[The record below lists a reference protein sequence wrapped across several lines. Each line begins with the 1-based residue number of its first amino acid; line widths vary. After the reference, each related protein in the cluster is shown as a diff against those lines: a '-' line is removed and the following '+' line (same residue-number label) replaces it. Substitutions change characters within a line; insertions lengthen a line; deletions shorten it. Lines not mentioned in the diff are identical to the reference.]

1 MVCSGPL
8 YEESLQQQRSIT
20 TNLFKKC
27 KFRKQFSGLSLWLNI
42 WNGDPQTM
50 KGRRVLL
57 LLGDLPL
64 SLPWL
69 PSSLSFLFLS
79 RDPSL
84 SLSSASFADCF
95 FILEG
100 RWGGGG
106 GCIISGVGFA
116 AGDS

>member
-57 LLGDLPL
+57 LLGDRVHLRRREGSVEVHKAEL
-64 SLPWL
+64 KKKRHNGLREHRF
-69 PSSLSFLFLS
+69 FLYD
-79 RDPSL
+79 RKCPQVQVQQQVQVQR
-84 SLSSASFADCF
+84 
-95 FILEG
+95 E
-100 RWGGGG
+100 
-106 GCIISGVGFA
+106 
-116 AGDS
+116 